1 MEDSDVLRNAGKRC
15 KVRHYQSYSHR
26 GANFRI
32 ASTHPQVIRREI
44 RRQRQALEDYIRK
57 HPEFASSLEPLQLLP
72 GAPEV
77 ARRMQAASAVTGVGP
92 MAAVA
97 GTMAHLA
104 VDAARASG
112 AGEAIV
118 ENGGDIFLYSADVVT
133 VALYAADNP
142 LSGKLALMVRPQRMP
157 LAICSSS
164 SFMGHSLSFGTC
176 DLATV
181 VAADGALA
189 DAAATLACNLVKSSR
204 DVPGVLDRI
213 TALSGVCGVLIIKA
227 EKVGVAGDLPELVR
241 HNDPAF
247 LNKITKDARSGF
259 QIAGHDQSRSCN

>member
-1 MEDSDVLRNAGKRC
+1 M
-15 KVRHYQSYSHR
+15 RHYHSYSHR

-32 ASTHPQVIRREI
+32 ASTHPQNIHREI
-44 RRQRQALEDYIRK
+44 RKQRRVLEDYIDG

-77 ARRMQAASAVTGVGP
+77 VRRMQAAAALTGVGP

-104 VDAARASG
+104 VDAARATG

-118 ENGGDIFLYSADVVT
+118 ENGGDIFLYSAEAVT
-133 VALYAADNP
+133 VALYAGDNP
-142 LSGKLALMVRPQRMP
+142 LSGKLALMVLPQRMP

-164 SFMGHSLSFGTC
+164 SFMGHSLSFGAC

-181 VAADGALA
+181 VAPDGALA
-189 DAAATLACNLVKSSR
+189 DAAATLACNLVKTSR
-204 DVPGVLDRI
+204 DVSKALRRISALPGI
-213 TALSGVCGVLIIKA
+213 CGVLIIKA
-227 EKVGVAGDLPELVR
+227 EMVGVAGDLPELIR
-241 HNDPAF
+241 HNDPA
-247 LNKITKDARSGF
+247 LSNKITKDARSGF
-259 QIAGHDQSRSCN
+259 RPGGHD

>member
-1 MEDSDVLRNAGKRC
+1 M
-15 KVRHYQSYSHR
+15 RHYHSYSHR

-32 ASTHPQVIRREI
+32 ASTHPQVIHREI
-44 RRQRQALEDYIRK
+44 RRQRRVLEDYIDG
-57 HPEFASSLEPLQLLP
+57 HPELASSLEPLQLLP

-77 ARRMQAASAVTGVGP
+77 ARRMQIAAAVTDVGP

-104 VDAARASG
+104 VDAARAAG

-118 ENGGDIFLYSADVVT
+118 ENGGDIFLYSAEAVT
-133 VALYAADNP
+133 VALYAGDNP
-142 LSGKLALMVRPQRMP
+142 LSGKLALMIQPQRMP

-164 SFMGHSLSFGTC
+164 SFMGHSLSFGAC

-181 VAADGALA
+181 VSPDGALA

-204 DVPGVLDRI
+204 DVSRVLRRISALPGI
-213 TALSGVCGVLIIKA
+213 YGVLIIKA
-227 EKVGVAGDLPELVR
+227 DKVGVAGDLPELIR
-241 HNDPAF
+241 HNDPA
-247 LNKITKDARSGF
+247 LSNKITKDARSGF
-259 QIAGHDQSRSCN
+259 RPGGHC

>member
-1 MEDSDVLRNAGKRC
+1 
-15 KVRHYQSYSHR
+15 VRHYHSYSHR

-32 ASTHPQVIRREI
+32 ASTHLQVIQREI
-44 RRQRQALEDYIRK
+44 RRQRGVLEGYIER
-57 HPEFASSLEPLQLLP
+57 HPEFASSLKPLELLS

-77 ARRMQAASAVTGVGP
+77 ACRMQAAAAATGVGP

-104 VDAARASG
+104 VEAALAAG

-118 ENGGDIFLYSADVVT
+118 ENGGDIFLYSTEVVT
-133 VALYAADNP
+133 VALYAGDNP
-142 LSGKLALMVRPQRMP
+142 LSGKLALDVHQQRMP

-164 SFMGHSLSFGTC
+164 SLMGHSLSFGAC

-189 DAAATLACNLVKSSR
+189 DAAATLTCNLVRSPR
-204 DVPGVLDRI
+204 DVPGVLEGI
-213 TALSGVCGVLIIKA
+213 SALPGIRGVLIIK
-227 EKVGVAGDLPELVR
+227 EDKVGMAGDLPELIR
-241 HNDPAF
+241 HNDSAF
-247 LNKITKDARSGF
+247 LNKITKDARSGAMP
-259 QIAGHDQSRSCN
+259 AGGN